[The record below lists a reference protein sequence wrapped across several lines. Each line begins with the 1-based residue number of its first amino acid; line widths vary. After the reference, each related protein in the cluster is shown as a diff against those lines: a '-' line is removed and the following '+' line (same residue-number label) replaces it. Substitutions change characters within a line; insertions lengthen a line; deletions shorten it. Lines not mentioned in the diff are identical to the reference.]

1 MAASEQSP
9 ALERLL
15 ADQIA
20 YYRRRAG
27 EYDEWFLRQG
37 RYDHGPELNRRWF
50 DEVAQVGR
58 ALADLDPRGRVLELA
73 GGTGLWT
80 ERLIEHADTVTV
92 VDAFPEVLAI
102 NRDRIAR
109 RGALERVRYVE
120 ADLFAWRP
128 TERHDLVSFTFWL
141 SHVPPERFDAF
152 WDAVAAAIA
161 PGGRFFF
168 ADSRHNPTSTASDHR
183 LGGPEQTTA
192 LRRLN
197 DGSEF
202 TIVKVFYEPAALA
215 GRLAHLGWRAEV
227 RATPS
232 YFIYGWGERT

>member
-1 MAASEQSP
+1 MSTP
-9 ALERLL
+9 DLERLL

-37 RYDHGPELNRRWF
+37 RYDHGPEPNRRWF
-50 DEVAQVGR
+50 DEVEQVGR
-58 ALADLDPRGRVLELA
+58 ALAELDPRGCVLELA

-80 ERLIEHADTVTV
+80 ERLVERADTLTV
-92 VDAFPEVLAI
+92 VDASPEVLAI
-102 NRDRIAR
+102 NRDRIPR
-109 RGALERVRYVE
+109 RGALARVRYVQ

-128 TERHDLVSFTFWL
+128 TERYDLVSFTFWL

-152 WDAVAAAIA
+152 WETVAAALA
-161 PGGRFFF
+161 PGGRVFF
-168 ADSRHNPTSTASDHR
+168 ADSRRDPTSTAADHR
-183 LGGPEQTTA
+183 LGAPGETTT

-215 GRLAHLGWRAEV
+215 ERLARLGWRAEV

-232 YFIYGWGERT
+232 HFIHGWGQRA